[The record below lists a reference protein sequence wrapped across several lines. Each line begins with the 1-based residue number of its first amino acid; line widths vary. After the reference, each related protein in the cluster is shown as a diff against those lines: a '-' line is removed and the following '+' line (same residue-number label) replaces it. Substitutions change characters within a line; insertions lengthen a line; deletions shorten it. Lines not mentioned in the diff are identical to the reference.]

1 MVDHQLRSRGI
12 RDERVLRA
20 MLEIPREEFVPQ
32 DLRQQSY
39 ADEPLRIG
47 HGQTISQPYITARM
61 AELLEL
67 RGDERVLDVGTGS
80 GFHAALL
87 GMLTREVISIE
98 RIPELAAVAM
108 ESLRRTGR
116 DRNITVICGDGSLGA
131 PDYVPFDAISVAA
144 AAPRIPPALI
154 AQLADPGILV
164 IPAGTRADQELR
176 IVRKQQGRITEHG
189 VSPCRFV
196 PLVGSEGFKETDE

>member
-108 ESLRRTGR
+108 ESLM
-116 DRNITVICGDGSLGA
+116 A
-131 PDYVPFDAISVAA
+131 
-144 AAPRIPPALI
+144 
-154 AQLADPGILV
+154 
-164 IPAGTRADQELR
+164 
-176 IVRKQQGRITEHG
+176 VRVEI
-189 VSPCRFV
+189 
-196 PLVGSEGFKETDE
+196 ETSR